1 MTQLSDIRNRI
12 ATLRQR
18 GQVTEGEHSYLEDLS
33 VRGWGADDYVD
44 HVVELAASRR
54 SYEGGN
60 DRELHRV
67 LSYAG
72 LAPAYRRY

>member
-1 MTQLSDIRNRI
+1 MQAHHMRTKI

-18 GQVTEGEHSYLEDLS
+18 EQADDCECEYLDQIAI
-33 VRGWGADDYVD
+33 RGWGADDYVD

-54 SYEGGN
+54 SYEGGD